1 MLLIVGGVYDSP
13 EAQEYW
19 SQRFGDL
26 FSNIRSLQKTAVT
39 AEPSKVV
46 TESLEPVTE
55 TETTSETED
64 EDVKIKTTSQ
74 YPVYPV
80 LYYPYSSLIRTHQPL
95 LLTPTPVFSNQ
106 I

>member
-1 MLLIVGGVYDSP
+1 MIAGGVYDSP

-39 AEPSKVV
+39 ADPSKVV

-55 TETTSETED
+55 TED
-64 EDVKIKTTSQ
+64 DDVKIKTTSQ

-80 LYYPYSSLIRTHQPL
+80 IYYPYSSLISATQPL

>member
-1 MLLIVGGVYDSP
+1 MIAGGVYDSP

-39 AEPSKVV
+39 ADPSKVV

-55 TETTSETED
+55 TED
-64 EDVKIKTTSQ
+64 DDVKIKTTSQ

-80 LYYPYSSLIRTHQPL
+80 IYYPYSSLIRTTQPL

>member
-1 MLLIVGGVYDSP
+1 MIAGGVYDSP

-39 AEPSKVV
+39 ADPSKVV

-55 TETTSETED
+55 TED
-64 EDVKIKTTSQ
+64 DDVKIKTTSQ

-80 LYYPYSSLIRTHQPL
+80 IYYPYSSLIRTSQPL

>member
-1 MLLIVGGVYDSP
+1 MLIIAGGVYDSP

-39 AEPSKVV
+39 ADPSKVV

-55 TETTSETED
+55 TED
-64 EDVKIKTTSQ
+64 DDVKIKTTSQ

-80 LYYPYSSLIRTHQPL
+80 IYYPYSSLIRTTQPL